1 MTDDRRHS
9 RENNVEIIII
19 RRVTLGDAMDNSDV
33 KPLSCRNTVLI
44 SFHCAFHH
52 LSKFHQKKG
61 KKVAPSK
68 PTIAIGLSRAFC
80 VLSQLPFLPTH
91 ARLA

>member
-1 MTDDRRHS
+1 
-9 RENNVEIIII
+9 
-19 RRVTLGDAMDNSDV
+19 VTLGDAMDNPDV
-33 KPLSCRNTVLI
+33 NPLSCRNTVLI

-52 LSKFHQKKG
+52 LSKFHQKQG

-68 PTIAIGLSRAFC
+68 HTIAIGLLRAFC
-80 VLSQLPFLPTH
+80 VLSQLPFLLTR